1 MLHLNNLPTEPHPEI
16 INRTV
21 SACHPPLGSHNRVVE
36 RFGNFVRDYIR
47 DLYHRAF
54 IQIRDID
61 LEAATYEHA
70 ESDTSDPPFPNG
82 YPVIAISFNHCTV
95 AVVGLTF
102 NGNQCA
108 MKRARTKGSKLLIG
122 ELN

>member
-1 MLHLNNLPTEPHPEI
+1 MLNLNHLPAEPHPEV

-36 RFGNFVRDYIR
+36 VFGNFVRDYTR
-47 DLYHRAF
+47 DLYQRAF

-61 LEAATYEHA
+61 LEEATYEHA
-70 ESDTSDPPFPNG
+70 ENDTSDPPFPNG
-82 YPVIAISFNHCTV
+82 YPVIAISFNHCLI
-95 AVVGLTF
+95 AMVGLTF
-102 NGNQCA
+102 DGNQCA
-108 MKRARTKGSKLLIG
+108 MKHAQSKSSKLLIG